1 MSASENPYID
11 PGKWPHLIV
20 VGQPVTE
27 AQADEILIRTCVLY
41 YLHCNDHEWDHIV
54 ARIVFKN
61 ERAAETDFPF
71 QQVRD
76 RVEELGV
83 LNLQYLKTYRIASS
97 WIGGPRGWCDWD
109 GRIGSAYNIGKDPS
123 VEEVG
128 GEWSEIAAAFPYLDL
143 TAQLVSEDGTG
154 RLCGQWRVKD
164 GVATEETPGARLMQ
178 PKQQQQESEAVIKR
192 FAEQLFTP
200 GSERGVSPERL
211 QQAVDRVEG
220 KIT

>member
-1 MSASENPYID
+1 MSTSETPYID
-11 PGKWPHLIV
+11 PGKWPRLIV
-20 VGQPVTE
+20 VGEPVTE

-41 YLHCNDHEWDHIV
+41 FLHSNDHDWDHIV

-83 LNLQYLKTYRIASS
+83 LNLEYLETYRISSS

-109 GRIGSAYNIGKDPS
+109 GRIGSAYNIGKYPT
-123 VEEVG
+123 VKEVG
-128 GEWSEIAAAFPYLDL
+128 REWSEIAAAFPYLDL
-143 TAQLVSEDGTG
+143 TAQLISESDSTQV
-154 RLCGQWRVKD
+154 CGQWRVKD
-164 GVATEETPGARLMQ
+164 GVAVAETPGALLV
-178 PKQQQQESEAVIKR
+178 PPNQQRQEGDAVMER
-192 FAEQLFTP
+192 FAEQLFNP

-220 KIT
+220 KLS